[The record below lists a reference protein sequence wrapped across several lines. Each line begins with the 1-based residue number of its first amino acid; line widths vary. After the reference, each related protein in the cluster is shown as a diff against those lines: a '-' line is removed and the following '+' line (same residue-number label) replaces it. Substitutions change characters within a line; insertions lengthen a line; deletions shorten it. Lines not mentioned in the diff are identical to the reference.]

1 VALDDLLLTPDD
13 AKARLHDLFEA
24 AKEGDEF
31 EFACTLLRVRGTEDV
46 GWDPF
51 VETSRL
57 VEDLT
62 ALILSVMLP
71 SRLATSFSSSASA
84 SRLSAKRPFTLCRA
98 HRLGEESP
106 GGPS

>member
-1 VALDDLLLTPDD
+1 MALDDLLLTPDD

-46 GWDPF
+46 GLDPF

-71 SRLATSFSSSASA
+71 SRLATSFSSPASA
-84 SRLSAKRPFTLCRA
+84 SRLSAKRPFHAVSCPPLR
-98 HRLGEESP
+98 RRSP